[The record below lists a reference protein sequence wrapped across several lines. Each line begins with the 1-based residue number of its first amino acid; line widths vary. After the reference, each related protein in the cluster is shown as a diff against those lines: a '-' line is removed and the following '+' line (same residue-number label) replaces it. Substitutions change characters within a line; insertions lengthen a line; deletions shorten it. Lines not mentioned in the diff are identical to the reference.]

1 MNSTI
6 TIIIALCVLTV
17 GCSYTTMTESS
28 FDSNTNTNTYTQKT
42 YSKYYDAGSW
52 ILPDRLGASV
62 VADHKKTRVPI
73 AYGVQQ
79 SMGALGPRDS
89 DAEGKITVY
98 FWNFDDSEHVVSSVS
113 LTSGQQTIKSTQRT
127 IAKVKERT
135 GIVLGSIGIF
145 DSGKEIPVTL
155 SYQVD
160 GINRVQKLT
169 LIRRTK
175 DELARFYGSSG
186 QLPYPWRSRVSELR

>member
-1 MNSTI
+1 MNSKI
-6 TIIIALCVLTV
+6 TPIIALCTLIA
-17 GCSYTTMTESS
+17 GCSYTTMTESNY
-28 FDSNTNTNTYTQKT
+28 DSSTNSYTQKT

-52 ILPDRLGASV
+52 ILPDRIGASV
-62 VADHKKTRVPI
+62 VADHKKTRIPI
-73 AYGVQQ
+73 AYGIQQ
-79 SMGALGPRDS
+79 SMGALGPGDS

-98 FWNFDDSEHVVSSVS
+98 IWNFDDSEHVVSSVS
-113 LTSGQQTIKSTQRT
+113 LSSRQQTIKSAQRT
-127 IAKVKERT
+127 IAKRKERA

-155 SYQVD
+155 TYQID
-160 GINRVQKLT
+160 GITRVQKLT

-175 DELARFYGSSG
+175 DELVRFYGSPG